1 MNYIPR
7 LAEADLI
14 SSLKNRKI
22 LIILGARQVGKTT
35 LLSHLIT
42 NKNSK
47 IFNLDLEVDKAQ
59 LAANQYL
66 SPEQAIKNLGSPP
79 ILIIDEAQR
88 FPEISRIAKGW
99 FDNRI
104 TAKIILS
111 GSSSL
116 NLLNQ
121 SAEALTGR
129 NEKIWL
135 TPLVFKEILSVQPW
149 YQSWRSQPAG
159 FTGQIRSLLLQ
170 SLIFGSYPET
180 IFTPDKPAYLLNLTA
195 DYLFKD
201 IFQSGINKNPDLI
214 KRLLLLLA
222 YQIGSII
229 SVNELASSL
238 QTSRQTITKY
248 LHLLEQ
254 TFVIFRLGAYNT
266 NLRKEVAK
274 SKKVYFWDTGVRN
287 AIIKEFSY
295 SENRSDIG
303 RLWENWVVA
312 EFAKH
317 NLLNRQKSDLY
328 FWRSRNG
335 AEVDL
340 IIKHNSRLK
349 PIEIKW
355 SSRKTYGSSAFTNT
369 YKNQP
374 LILTKDNF
382 TQFIPL

>member
-7 LAEADLI
+7 LAESHLI
-14 SSLKNRKI
+14 ASLKNRKI

-35 LLSHLIT
+35 LLSHFIT
-42 NKNSK
+42 DKNSQ

-59 LAANQYL
+59 LTANQHL
-66 SPEQAIKNLGSPP
+66 SPQQAIKNLGSPP
-79 ILIIDEAQR
+79 VLIIDEAQR
-88 FPEISRIAKGW
+88 FPEISRIVKGW
-99 FDNRI
+99 FDSGI
-104 TAKIILS
+104 ATKIILS

-121 SAEALTGR
+121 SAETLTGR
-129 NEKIWL
+129 NEKIFL
-135 TPLVFKEILSVQPW
+135 PPLVFKEILSIQPW
-149 YQSWRSQPAG
+149 YQSWLSQPAD
-159 FTGQIRSLLLQ
+159 FAGQIRSLLLQ
-170 SLIFGSYPET
+170 TLIFGSYPET
-180 IFTPDKPAYLLNLTA
+180 ISSPDKSAYLLNLTA

-201 IFQSGINKNPDLI
+201 IFQSGINKNPDFV

-222 YQIGSII
+222 HQIGSVI

-238 QTSRQTITKY
+238 QTSRQTIEKY
-248 LHLLEQ
+248 LDLLEQ

-266 NLRKEVAK
+266 NLRKEIAK
-274 SKKVYFWDTGVRN
+274 SKKIYFWDTGVRN

-295 SENRSDIG
+295 SQNRSDIG
-303 RLWENWVVA
+303 RLWENWVIA
-312 EFAKH
+312 EFAKN
-317 NLLNRQKSDLY
+317 NLLNQQKSDLY
-328 FWRSRNG
+328 FWRNRNG

-340 IIKHNSRLK
+340 IIKHNARLK

-355 SSRKTYGSSAFTNT
+355 SSRKTYGSNAFTNA